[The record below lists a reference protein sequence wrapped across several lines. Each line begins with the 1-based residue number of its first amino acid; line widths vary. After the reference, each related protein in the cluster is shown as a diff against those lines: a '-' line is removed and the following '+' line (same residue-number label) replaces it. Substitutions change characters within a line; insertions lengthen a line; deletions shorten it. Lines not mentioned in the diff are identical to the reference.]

1 MEGCCTTNQGQLL
14 LTMAKGAEAPAAAQA
29 AARAAYETRKGG
41 LEDRRIER
49 SGLATTTHSVLLA
62 TGHLIRAR
70 QEVHTSR
77 VPLSPVSSV

>member
-41 LEDRRIER
+41 LEDRRIEQWSR
-49 SGLATTTHSVLLA
+49 HYDPQRLA
-62 TGHLIRAR
+62 RNR
-70 QEVHTSR
+70 
-77 VPLSPVSSV
+77 PLDPSSAGGAHK

>member
-41 LEDRRIER
+41 LED
-49 SGLATTTHSVLLA
+49 
-62 TGHLIRAR
+62 
-70 QEVHTSR
+70 
-77 VPLSPVSSV
+77 